1 LLGFF
6 GHGGG
11 LEFEIMKQGGILQ
24 EK

>member
-6 GHGGG
+6 GHGGSS
-11 LEFEIMKQGGILQ
+11 EFEIMKQGGILQ

>member
-6 GHGGG
+6 GHGSG